1 MFICSIRYT
10 FDLVDSKIPV
20 IKNLKADPDSIQKRF
35 GIFGE
40 PIFMGLF
47 LGAVLG
53 VLAGYNAG
61 EVAKVGMAMAGVMV
75 LMPRMVKLL
84 MEGLIPISEA
94 ARNVLQKRFGEMQ
107 IFILVWMQQ

>member
-1 MFICSIRYT
+1 MEKY
-10 FDLVDSKIPV
+10 FDLPGVSVPTGSTCSYAPLGIPLIWLIQKIPV

-53 VLAGYNAG
+53 
-61 EVAKVGMAMAGVMV
+61 
-75 LMPRMVKLL
+75 
-84 MEGLIPISEA
+84 
-94 ARNVLQKRFGEMQ
+94 F
-107 IFILVWMQQ
+107 